1 MTVYKKDLMA
11 MQPLNATTEMIAA
24 ERADVPREITG
35 WYGGP
40 YRKHPL
46 FTRCQVENNILK
58 VALFFPD
65 ALRTGGSL
73 PSYEVF
79 IDRAAKKFI
88 TYDRMED
95 KWREAKV
102 DRLPWPRYIRSTNAP
117 WMSDD
122 DAKAV
127 QTYLGGD
134 KDGYG
139 GVLEYQMML
148 QEEALERRHKRET
161 DPWDADLSL
170 TPGLPKDWDRWVDK
184 VGIPQNY
191 IFYRYQKRGAKQGH
205 CTYCG
210 KDVPL
215 TVTPRHNKIGRCPC
229 CRHVITFKATGKQ
242 SKLSTG
248 LNCVYLLQLR
258 PDGFAMREF
267 WAERFYREDAWEHPV
282 VWCYEKKQ
290 VLFDFQLNRRTYY
303 MGLYKNRTYRWI
315 AGMPNASY
323 YSPEVSYYF
332 RGDKPGRVY
341 GKTLPRLLTGP
352 LGRTGLLELLR
363 GTGMVVNP
371 DDYFYVLKERP
382 QLEQL
387 AKSGLPRLTAESILS
402 GNIGGLL
409 EKDLGHGLAKA
420 LEIDTQRLGRL
431 RRYNGGQTFLAWLQ
445 WEKEADTQVDDDV
458 IQDLC
463 RWDIEPS
470 KISFIMDRM
479 SPLQVRNYLRRQ
491 MADTGMDCE
500 QTLTT
505 WQDYLAMA
513 QKLKMDINDPIVYR
527 VKLLRRRHDELVIRC
542 QYKDHKRAAAP
553 LRKKFP
559 DVDKICQSLKKK
571 YEYADETYAIIAPTG
586 IVDILVEGTMLSHCI
601 GSKSERYMER
611 IQMHETYILF
621 LRKVSAPEKPY
632 YTLEIEPDGTVRQK
646 RTKFDRQNSDIEDAK
661 KFLKKWQKVVASR
674 LTGADRKKAAMSR
687 ALREQEFEQMRKDN
701 VIIYTGNL
709 AGRRLVDVLTAD
721 LMEAAA

>member
-1 MTVYKKDLMA
+1 MYKNDLMA
-11 MQPLNATTEMIAA
+11 MQPLYATEEMRKI
-24 ERADVPREITG
+24 EREDIPQKVSDCCITM
-35 WYGGP
+35 
-40 YRKHPL
+40 RKYSL
-46 FTRCQVENNILK
+46 FARCQVESDILK

-65 ALRTGGSL
+65 ALRTGGFL
-73 PSYEVF
+73 PSYEVY
-79 IDRAAKKFI
+79 IDCAAKKFI

-95 KWREAKV
+95 RWREAKV
-102 DRLPWPRYIRSTNAP
+102 DRLQWPRYICATNGT
-117 WMSDD
+117 WMPPDE
-122 DAKAV
+122 ARTV
-127 QTYLGGD
+127 QEYLGGT
-134 KDGYG
+134 KDGYA
-139 GVLEYQMML
+139 GVLEYQNML
-148 QEEALERRHKRET
+148 REEALERRHRKET

-170 TPGLPKDWDRWVDK
+170 TPSLPKDWDRWVDK

-215 TVTPRHNKIGRCPC
+215 TVKPRHNRTGRCPC
-229 CRHVITFKATGKQ
+229 CRREITFKATGKQ
-242 SKLSTG
+242 RWLLTG
-248 LNCVYLLQLR
+248 INCVYLLQPR
-258 PDGFAMREF
+258 PDGLVIREF
-267 WAERFYREDAWEHPV
+267 WAERRYTQDAWDRPDVRCHEQKRV
-282 VWCYEKKQ
+282 IV
-290 VLFDFQLNRRTYY
+290 DFQLNRRTYY

-315 AGMPNASY
+315 AGMPNTYY
-323 YSPEVSYYF
+323 YSSEAKYYID
-332 RGDKPGRVY
+332 GDKPGRVY
-341 GKTLPRLLTGP
+341 GKTLPHLLTGQF
-352 LGRTGLLELLR
+352 GRTGLLELLR
-363 GTGMVVNP
+363 GNGMVANP

-387 AKSGLPRLTAESILS
+387 AKVGLPRLTVESIPEF
-402 GNIGGLL
+402 NHTDGLL
-409 EKDLGHGLAKA
+409 QRDLGHGLAKA
-420 LEIDTQRLGRL
+420 LDIDTQRLGRL
-431 RRYNGGQTFLAWLQ
+431 RRYNGGRAFLAWLQ
-445 WEKEADTQVDDDV
+445 WEKKEDTKVDDNV

-463 RWDIEPS
+463 RWDVNPS

-491 MADTGMDCE
+491 IADTGMDCE

-513 QKLKMDINDPIVYR
+513 QKLKMDTNDPIIYR

-542 QYKDHKRAAAP
+542 QYKDHKRAAVP

-559 DVDKICQSLKKK
+559 DVDKICQSLKAK
-571 YEYADETYAIIAPTG
+571 YEYADETYAIVAPTG

-601 GSKSERYMER
+601 GSKSERYMGR

-632 YTLEIEPDGTVRQK
+632 YTLEVEPDGTVRQK
-646 RTKFDRQNSDIEDAK
+646 RTKFDRQNSDIENAK

-674 LTGADRKKAAMSR
+674 LTGADRKKAAKSR
-687 ALREQEFEQMRKDN
+687 VLREQEFEQMRKDN
-701 VIIYTGNL
+701 VIIYTGDL